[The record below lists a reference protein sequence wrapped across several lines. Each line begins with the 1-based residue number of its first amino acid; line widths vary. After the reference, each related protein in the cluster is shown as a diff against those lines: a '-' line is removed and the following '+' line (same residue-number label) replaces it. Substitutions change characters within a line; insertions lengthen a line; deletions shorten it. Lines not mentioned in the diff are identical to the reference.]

1 MDLSG
6 QLSRYGIEESFVD
19 GNGQTHTIDEHTFHH
34 VVAALGPVPSLSAP
48 IVIRCADGA
57 DMDDLATRLSHLQDW
72 QIFDADERLIL
83 SSANSLPPAARLAFG
98 AYRLRA
104 QHHDEAVETSLIV
117 APERAYEGG
126 FDRRWILS
134 AQLYGVRSQR
144 NWGIGDFSDLQ
155 ALMRWAADCGA
166 AGVGLNP
173 LHALFDDEA
182 EDCSPYSPSSRLFLN
197 SIYIDVTALPEL
209 PDNFATENYAEIERL
224 RNSELVDYAGVAAL
238 KRRALELAFAQ
249 FQVRTTLKRKTAF
262 DAFRKQRGRALSR
275 FACFEALRRR
285 YRSAWWEWP
294 EPWRQPDDDALARL
308 RRGDDADTIVFAEFV
323 QWCAHEQLQECV
335 ALGGELGLP
344 VGLYLDIAVGVKP
357 GGFDAWN
364 EQAAISRRLS
374 VGAPPD
380 QLNTAGQ
387 DWGLAGFNICGLETR
402 AFAPFRDML
411 SASMRYAG
419 AVRMDHVLG
428 LNRLYVVPAGFP
440 PDRGVYIR
448 MPFEAML
455 ANVAIE
461 SVAHR
466 CIMIGEDLGTVPDG
480 FRERLA
486 DWAIWSYRVMMF
498 ERGEGGAFI
507 APGDYPAHALVTFGT
522 HDLATFAGWHDGH
535 DIAFKQSLQIDPGE
549 NMGDRE
555 NARHQLDA
563 LLGGGLHGKGGFA
576 TVLACLAQAPS
587 RLLGVAIE
595 DLLGVA
601 DQVNVP
607 GTTVEHPNW
616 RRKLPLLLEM
626 WDSDIDV
633 DGLKEALRSRIVSH

>member
-19 GNGQTHTIDEHTFHH
+19 GNGQTHTIDEYTFHH
-34 VVAALGPVPSLSAP
+34 VVAALGPAPLLSAP
-48 IVIRCADGA
+48 IVIRCTNGV
-57 DMDDLATRLSHLQDW
+57 DMDDLAMRLSHLQDW

-83 SSANSLPPAARLAFG
+83 SSITFRPHAARLAFG
-98 AYRLRA
+98 VYRLRA
-104 QHHDEAVETSLIV
+104 QGDEAVETSLIV

-134 AQLYGVRSQR
+134 AQLYGIRSQR

-197 SIYIDVTALPEL
+197 SIYIDVAALPEL
-209 PDNFATENYAEIERL
+209 PDNFTTENYAEIERL
-224 RNSELVDYAGVAAL
+224 RKSELVDYTGVAAL

-249 FQVRTTLKRKTAF
+249 FQNRTTLKRKTAF
-262 DAFRKQRGRALSR
+262 DAFRKQRGHALSR

-285 YRSAWWEWP
+285 YRSGWWEWP
-294 EPWRQPDDDALARL
+294 EPWRQPDDDALTRL
-308 RRGDDADTIVFAEFV
+308 RRGDDADTVVFAEFV

-335 ALGGELGLP
+335 ALGEELGLP

-486 DWAIWSYRVMMF
+486 DWAVWSYRVMMF

-507 APGDYPAHALVTFGT
+507 VPGDYPAHALVTFGT
-522 HDLATFAGWHDGH
+522 HDLATFAGWREGR
-535 DIAFKQSLQIDPGE
+535 DIALKQSLQIDPGE
-549 NMGDRE
+549 SMGDRE
-555 NARHQLDA
+555 NARYRLDA
-563 LLGGGLHGKGGFA
+563 MLGGGLHGKNGFA
-576 TVLACLAQAPS
+576 AVLACLAQAPS

-601 DQVNVP
+601 DQANVP

-616 RRKLPLLLEM
+616 RRKLPLPLEM
-626 WDSDIDV
+626 WSSDTDI
-633 DGLKEALRSRIVSH
+633 DGLKEVLRSRIVSH